1 MQLWGVHS
9 CHKWTKN
16 QSYDSLHA
24 RFCVHGACRVCVC
37 VCACRGVNSNS
48 WAIIWSS
55 LWWTCCGQGCWLILL
70 KNGSVPWRLTWRFAQ
85 QARITVSFYQLSL
98 AFCRVICCTK
108 LVVLPP
114 TTHPSHPTPQPY
126 STTTA
131 HPNKWE
137 NYNEWECLLT
147 GLQINQDAW
156 PLQQR
161 GSSGSVAMW
170 WCGFNPLKTIP
181 LPVQCLT

>member
-16 QSYDSLHA
+16 QSFDSLHA

-37 VCACRGVNSNS
+37 ICVCVCRGVNSNS

-85 QARITVSFYQLSL
+85 QAHITVSFYQLSL
-98 AFCRVICCTK
+98 AFCRVIRCTK
-108 LVVLPP
+108 LVVLTPPQPTPP
-114 TTHPSHPTPQPY
+114 TPHLNLTLPPLYQ
-126 STTTA
+126 
-131 HPNKWE
+131 

-147 GLQINQDAW
+147 CLQINQDAW
-156 PLQQR
+156 PLRQR
-161 GSSGSVAMW
+161 GSSGSVVMW
-170 WCGFNPLKTIP
+170 WCSFNPLKTIP
-181 LPVQCLT
+181 LSVQCLT